1 MIVRPFRVHEA
12 WWAAGGA
19 IALMLA
25 GAISPPAAV
34 RAIGRGTD
42 VYLFLAGMMALAA
55 YANVAGVFAWVAAL
69 AVRIAGAS
77 RLRLFVLIYVP
88 AVIDALRRYD
98 ASPRPYVIAC
108 ALIANAASF
117 VLPISNPSNLLVF
130 AGRMPPLGRWLGPFA
145 LPSAAAIAVTFAVAW
160 WLFRSE
166 LRGQAADVDRQP
178 VAAPARTAVMLLIG
192 AAAIVVT
199 TSALGGMLGIATSA
213 CALVTTVVA
222 ALGDRA
228 AGMRIAREISWPII
242 VLTGA
247 LFVLVTAVDDGGGFV
262 ASRSALAW
270 CAHQSAP
277 WSAIATGFLVAAT
290 SNVVNNLPVGLNLG
304 EVLPSMHAS
313 LQLGEAALIGVNL
326 GPNATVNG
334 SLATLLW
341 LAIVR
346 RAGIAISPLA
356 FLRIGS
362 LAAALL
368 FLSREI
374 R

>member
-77 RLRLFVLIYVP
+77 RLRLFVLIYVAGIVTTALLSNDATVVVLTP

-130 AGRMPPLGRWLGPFA
+130 AGRMPPLGRSPRR
-145 LPSAAAIAVTFAVAW
+145 P
-160 WLFRSE
+160 R
-166 LRGQAADVDRQP
+166 LR
-178 VAAPARTAVMLLIG
+178 
-192 AAAIVVT
+192 
-199 TSALGGMLGIATSA
+199 
-213 CALVTTVVA
+213 
-222 ALGDRA
+222 
-228 AGMRIAREISWPII
+228 
-242 VLTGA
+242 
-247 LFVLVTAVDDGGGFV
+247 
-262 ASRSALAW
+262 
-270 CAHQSAP
+270 
-277 WSAIATGFLVAAT
+277 
-290 SNVVNNLPVGLNLG
+290 
-304 EVLPSMHAS
+304 
-313 LQLGEAALIGVNL
+313 
-326 GPNATVNG
+326 
-334 SLATLLW
+334 
-341 LAIVR
+341 
-346 RAGIAISPLA
+346 
-356 FLRIGS
+356 
-362 LAAALL
+362 
-368 FLSREI
+368 
-374 R
+374 